1 MEYIMA
7 KEHANRLN
15 VISEIQDENKRK
27 QLRMEDDE
35 EDFLDESM
43 NLEWVPT
50 INIRKNMDVRKNC
63 RNHLKTEQCGF
74 P

>member
-15 VISEIQDENKRK
+15 VISEIQDESKRK

-35 EDFLDESM
+35 EDFLDESR
-43 NLEWVPT
+43 NLILT
-50 INIRKNMDVRKNC
+50 
-63 RNHLKTEQCGF
+63 
-74 P
+74 